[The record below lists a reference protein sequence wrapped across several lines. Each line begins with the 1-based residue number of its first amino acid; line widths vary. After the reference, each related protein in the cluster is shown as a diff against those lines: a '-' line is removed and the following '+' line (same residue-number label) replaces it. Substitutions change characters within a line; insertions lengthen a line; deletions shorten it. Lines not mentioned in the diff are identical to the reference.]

1 MREKREG
8 GEGTAL
14 DKIQKELLNSS
25 FGFRGSLK
33 TRNAAATFPFGHQS
47 VQLTLLS
54 SGSVD

>member
-25 FGFRGSLK
+25 FGSRALSKHVTQLQPSRSGASLS
-33 TRNAAATFPFGHQS
+33 N
-47 VQLTLLS
+47 
-54 SGSVD
+54 